1 MSLDHRERAIAL
13 DTGRQIVVLYRS
25 RERAIALSCSRHLER
40 SALVCSSLTAAHRHC
55 PRRARP
61 RVGGRDRHRHR
72 RPRTDHRHRIPFVAA
87 ALLTA
92 YPLIDV
98 VASLASARVQEHGTA
113 LRVNAAISALA
124 AVVVGATA
132 FGSDAGAAL
141 AAFGAWA
148 AVSGAMQ
155 FVLALRGSRQV
166 PMLISGG
173 VSTLAGVSFLSAA
186 GMHDAHLAVLGG
198 YMAVGAV
205 LYLVSAR
212 RRPRAWRSG

>member
-1 MSLDHRERAIAL
+1 VSSAHPSPRRIAIA
-13 DTGRQIVVLYRS
+13 
-25 RERAIALSCSRHLER
+25 RAGL
-40 SALVCSSLTAAHRHC
+40 ALVWAA
-55 PRRARP
+55 AIVITIGD
-61 RVGGRDRHRHR
+61 RVPTTH
-72 RPRTDHRHRIPFVAA
+72 TDIPFAAA

-98 VASLASARVQEHGTA
+98 VASLAAASSQPHGTA

-124 AVVVGATA
+124 AVAVGATT
-132 FGSDAGAAL
+132 FGADAGAAL

-148 AVSGAMQ
+148 VVSGALQ
-155 FVLALRGSRQV
+155 LGLALRGSRQV

-173 VSTLAGVSFLSAA
+173 LSTIAGISFLSAA

-212 RRPRAWRSG
+212 GRRASVPLAS

>member
-1 MSLDHRERAIAL
+1 MSAHPSPQRIAIA
-13 DTGRQIVVLYRS
+13 RAVL
-25 RERAIALSCSRHLER
+25 
-40 SALVCSSLTAAHRHC
+40 ALVWAAAIVIAIGDRVPTTDTA
-55 PRRARP
+55 
-61 RVGGRDRHRHR
+61 
-72 RPRTDHRHRIPFVAA
+72 IPVVAA

-98 VASLASARVQEHGTA
+98 VASLASARLQEHGTA
-113 LRVNAAISALA
+113 LHVNAAISALA

-173 VSTLAGVSFLSAA
+173 VSTLAGISFLSAA

-212 RRPRAWRSG
+212 SRPTRVA

>member
-1 MSLDHRERAIAL
+1 LSAHPSPQRIAIA
-13 DTGRQIVVLYRS
+13 RAVL
-25 RERAIALSCSRHLER
+25 
-40 SALVCSSLTAAHRHC
+40 ALVWAA
-55 PRRARP
+55 AIVIAIGD
-61 RVGGRDRHRHR
+61 RV
-72 RPRTDHRHRIPFVAA
+72 PTTDTDIPIAAA

-98 VASLASARVQEHGTA
+98 VASLASAPSQQHGTS
-113 LRVNAAISALA
+113 LRINAAISALA
-124 AVVVGATA
+124 AVSVGATA

-155 FVLALRGSRQV
+155 LVLALRGSRQV

-173 VSTLAGVSFLSAA
+173 LSTLAGISFLSAA

-212 RRPRAWRSG
+212 RGRATAPLAG

>member
-1 MSLDHRERAIAL
+1 MARA
-13 DTGRQIVVLYRS
+13 VL
-25 RERAIALSCSRHLER
+25 
-40 SALVCSSLTAAHRHC
+40 ALVWAA
-55 PRRARP
+55 AIVIAIGD
-61 RVGGRDRHRHR
+61 RV
-72 RPRTDHRHRIPFVAA
+72 PTTDTDIPIAAA

-98 VASLASARVQEHGTA
+98 VASLASARLRQHGTA
-113 LRVNAAISALA
+113 LHVNVGVSAVA
-124 AVVVGATA
+124 AVSVGATA

-148 AVSGAMQ
+148 TVSGAMQ
-155 FVLALRGSRQV
+155 FVLALRSSRQV

-173 VSTLAGVSFLSAA
+173 LSTLAGISFLSAA

-212 RRPRAWRSG
+212 RGRATTPLAG

>member
-1 MSLDHRERAIAL
+1 LSAHPSPQRIAIA
-13 DTGRQIVVLYRS
+13 RAVL
-25 RERAIALSCSRHLER
+25 
-40 SALVCSSLTAAHRHC
+40 ALVWAA
-55 PRRARP
+55 AIVIAIGD
-61 RVGGRDRHRHR
+61 RV
-72 RPRTDHRHRIPFVAA
+72 PTTDTDIPIAAA

-98 VASLASARVQEHGTA
+98 VASLASAPSQQHGTA

-124 AVVVGATA
+124 TVSVAATA

-148 AVSGAMQ
+148 AVSGALQ
-155 FVLALRGSRQV
+155 LVLALRGSRQV

-173 VSTLAGVSFLSAA
+173 LSTLAGISFLSAA

-212 RRPRAWRSG
+212 RGRATAPLAG

>member
-1 MSLDHRERAIAL
+1 MLALIWAAGVVVAIG
-13 DTGRQIVVLYRS
+13 D
-25 RERAIALSCSRHLER
+25 
-40 SALVCSSLTAAHRHC
+40 
-55 PRRARP
+55 
-61 RVGGRDRHRHR
+61 RV
-72 RPRTDHRHRIPFVAA
+72 PTTDAEIPVAAA
-87 ALLTA
+87 ALLAA

-98 VASLASARVQEHGTA
+98 VASLANARLQEHGTA

-124 AVVVGATA
+124 AVFVGATA

-155 FVLALRGSRQV
+155 VVLALRGSRQV

-212 RRPRAWRSG
+212 HGRATAPSAG